1 MSWRDIQDGAIVFL
15 YIIGVLIGILVCVA
29 FVALLG
35 YLAWQGYACVQE
47 WRAPKDFIEFLGVLI
62 LLIPVAQYIWY
73 IWLLKQV
80 KS

>member
-1 MSWRDIQDGAIVFL
+1 MSWRDIQDRAIVFL

-47 WRAPKDFIEFLGVLI
+47 WRAPKDFIEFLGVLT
-62 LLIPVAQYIWY
+62 LLKLVVECVWLC
-73 IWLLKQV
+73 IWLLK
-80 KS
+80 

>member
-47 WRAPKDFIEFLGVLI
+47 WRMPKSFIEFLGI
-62 LLIPVAQYIWY
+62 LA
-73 IWLLKQV
+73 LLKLIIDLV
-80 KS
+80 IICFYLRFK